1 MFQVLT
7 KAPFEP
13 RPSDKPL
20 SEVGNFM
27 LHSERRAME
36 REAFEIKQKQKEAEM
51 EGAKRELEARRQ
63 REEEEEVV
71 RRRRE
76 AVHKAQPI
84 RSVVIKLSVGSN
96 IIISIFRA
104 YKPVEIQRSDKPL
117 TLPASPNFSTKHK
130 VNSTYNTSN

>member
-1 MFQVLT
+1 MSVLQVLT

-51 EGAKRELEARRQ
+51 EGAKRELEARRL
-63 REEEEEVV
+63 REEEEEVA

-84 RSVVIKLSVGSN
+84 RSVVIKFLCKLFN
-96 IIISIFRA
+96 YLHFQSI
-104 YKPVEIQRSDKPL
+104 Q
-117 TLPASPNFSTKHK
+117 
-130 VNSTYNTSN
+130 TS

>member
-1 MFQVLT
+1 
-7 KAPFEP
+7 
-13 RPSDKPL
+13 
-20 SEVGNFM
+20 M

-51 EGAKRELEARRQ
+51 EGAKRELEARRL
-63 REEEEEVV
+63 REEEEEVA

-84 RSVVIKLSVGSN
+84 RSVVIQLLCKLFTPFL
-96 IIISIFRA
+96 FRA
-104 YKPVEIQRSDKPL
+104 YKPVEIHRSDKPL
-117 TLPASPNFSTKHK
+117 TLPASPNFTSKHK